1 MEKIRILAINPG
13 STSTKISVFHG
24 EEEVFTE
31 NIVHDYEELKKFKNV
46 VEQEGYRYEAILR
59 VLEAK
64 GFSLDEIDVVAA
76 RGGITRPVKAGTYR
90 INDLM
95 LEDLRNA
102 VGGEHASNVSAFI
115 AQKISK
121 EKGIPA
127 FIVDP
132 VSVDEMEDVARIS
145 GLEGI
150 ERKSLS
156 HALNIRR
163 VVYKV
168 AGKHGKTPAELNFIV
183 AHLGGGISIAAIRK
197 GRMVDVESA
206 NCEGPF
212 SPERTGGLPILELVD
227 LCFSGKYTK
236 DEIKRKLIQEGGI
249 YSYLGTKDVK
259 EVEER
264 AKSGDKKAAL
274 ILDAMVYQIAK
285 CIGEMATVLKGE
297 VDYIVL
303 TGGIAKS
310 DYICESISERVKFI
324 APVERVPGEEE
335 MKALAE
341 AACRVMAGNE
351 EVLDYGEVK
360 GDV

>member
-1 MEKIRILAINPG
+1 MRLRILAINPG

-46 VEQEGYRYEAILR
+46 VEQEDYRYEAILKSLR
-59 VLEAK
+59 KK
-64 GFSLDEIDVVAA
+64 GFTLDQIDVVAA
-76 RGGITRPVKAGTYR
+76 RGGIMRPVKAGTYR
-90 INDLM
+90 INESM
-95 LEDLRNA
+95 LEDLKNA

-115 AQKISK
+115 AHRIAR

-145 GLEGI
+145 GLSGI

-163 VVYKV
+163 VVYKI
-168 AGKHGKTPAELNFIV
+168 AQELGKTPAELNFIV
-183 AHLGGGISIAAIRK
+183 AHLGGGISIAAIER

-212 SPERTGGLPILELVD
+212 SPERTGGLPVLELVE
-227 LCFSGKYTK
+227 LCYSGKYTK
-236 DEIKRKLIQEGGI
+236 DEIKRKLIQEGGL

-264 AKSGDKKAAL
+264 AENGDKKAAL
-274 ILDAMVYQIAK
+274 LLDAMIYQIAK
-285 CIGEMATVLKGE
+285 GIGEMATVLKGE
-297 VDYIVL
+297 VDFIVL
-303 TGGIAKS
+303 TGGIARS
-310 DYICESISERVKFI
+310 ERICDAIAERVKFI
-324 APVERVPGEEE
+324 APVRRIPGEEE
-335 MKALAE
+335 MRALAE
-341 AACRVMAGNE
+341 AACRVMEGKE
-351 EVLDYGEVK
+351 EILCYGEERQYV
-360 GDV
+360 